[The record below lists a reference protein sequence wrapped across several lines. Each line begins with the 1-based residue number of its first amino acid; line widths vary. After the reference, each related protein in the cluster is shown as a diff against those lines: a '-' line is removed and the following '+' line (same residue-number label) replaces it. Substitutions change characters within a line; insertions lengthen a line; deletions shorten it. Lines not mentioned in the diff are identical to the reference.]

1 MTHPL
6 LTNPLFVAPGNVQVA
21 RLTAPDI
28 VCSGQVRNPTNRLK
42 LGGNT
47 TLSGALSY
55 LQIDTQSNGVHL
67 TEATATQIWLDTPVT
82 VSATLTASGGLATSG
97 NLNVSG
103 TLTVA
108 GATSLQAVTAQG
120 AAQFQSTV
128 STGALTASQLTATG
142 TSSLQ
147 GAVTA
152 SSTVNVQGAAQ
163 FQNTVSTGALTAA
176 SATVSGTT
184 TLTGAASLA
193 STLQVTG
200 ATTVAALTA
209 SGATSLATLATSGT
223 ATIGGVLTAS
233 SDATVAGNLTVSGA
247 TGVNIASGSLSI
259 KAANWSYDTTS
270 AGFENAKL
278 TINGNTAL
286 RVYNSDQ
293 HVAFT
298 GGVVTNSLTAQT
310 GQPLTLTGLD
320 SAGTVK
326 INGNLQVSGT
336 IDETNVNTLQVAD
349 LQIILAHNASGAPL
363 ADSVADTAGI
373 VVEGN
378 SGYNRSILWHYNQ
391 GLAYKPGTQSQ
402 ATGDGLSYWEM
413 MGGNL
418 RLTRVVPSANHLS
431 YSSTTKT
438 WSADNTATTVSFAF
452 RIADDETL
460 QVCKVSGTDYT
471 TPASSGGGYS
481 AVGSTA
487 KLAGYFG
494 GLTFQILAFSFGFQ
508 LADLC
513 CHLLC
518 RTFPG
523 LLSCVAVILW
533 RLKGAR

>member
-1 MTHPL
+1 MTTTSP
-6 LTNPLFVAPGNVQVA
+6 TGNVQVA

-82 VSATLTASGGLATSG
+82 VSAALTAAGGLATSG
-97 NLNVSG
+97 NMNVTG

-128 STGALTASQLTATG
+128 STGALTASQLTSTG

-152 SSTVNVQGAAQ
+152 SSTINVQGAAQ

-184 TLTGAASLA
+184 TLNGAASLA

-209 SGATSLATLATSGT
+209 SGATSLSTLTTSGT

-247 TGVNIASGSLSI
+247 TGVNIANGSLSI
-259 KAANWSYDTTS
+259 KAANWSYDTSS

-293 HVAFT
+293 RASFT
-298 GGVVTNSLTAQT
+298 GGVITNSITAQT

-349 LQIILAHNASGAPL
+349 LQIILGHNASGAPL

-378 SGYNRSILWHYNQ
+378 SGYNKSILWHYNS
-391 GLAYKPGTQSQ
+391 GLAYKPSTQSQ
-402 ATGDGLSYWEM
+402 ATGDGESVLFDLCSWISCWRLPVLTCVLSFAGLSYWEIV
-413 MGGNL
+413 GGNL
-418 RLTRVVPSANHLS
+418 RLTRVIPAANHVS
-431 YSSTTKT
+431 YNSSSKT
-438 WSADNTATTVSFAF
+438 WSADNTVTTVSVGF
-452 RIADDETL
+452 RLADDETL
-460 QVCKVSGTDYT
+460 QVVKVAGTDYSS
-471 TPASSGGGYS
+471 PASSGGGYN

-487 KLAGYFG
+487 KLMGYFG
-494 GLTFQILAFSFGFQ
+494 ELT
-508 LADLC
+508 
-513 CHLLC
+513 
-518 RTFPG
+518 
-523 LLSCVAVILW
+523 
-533 RLKGAR
+533 